1 MVDRFDHVV
10 DALLAALDALKDFPR
25 QPNCIASHQAEWLRR
40 VIQQSS
46 CMRCKQTAFDVGDSD

>member
-25 QPNCIASHQAEWLRR
+25 QPNCIASHQAE
-40 VIQQSS
+40 
-46 CMRCKQTAFDVGDSD
+46 